1 MSEELNPGQ
10 QEALSTA
17 RAGHSFLLT
26 GNAGKDKCSYS
37 VHSGTTVFFL
47 QTGDRI
53 KLRNV

>member
-26 GNAGKDKCSYS
+26 GNAGKDNM
-37 VHSGTTVFFL
+37 F
-47 QTGDRI
+47 
-53 KLRNV
+53 